1 MLLLLQLVLL
11 VRASNV
17 ASAPAVAVVIAVA
30 VATTFAAKAVAAAAA
45 VVVAACAAAACDVVA
60 LTVAVE
66 RLYKKYSSQ
75 GKNPFFG
82 CLVGRFANRIA
93 KGSFDLGM
101 GPVQLEQN
109 NGENALHGGSKGFDK
124 YVAVSF
130 FTLEREIRWFLL
142 LEHGAKA
149 LVVETVVSKSLV
161 SPLT

>member
-1 MLLLLQLVLL
+1 MLLQLVLL
-11 VRASNV
+11 VRAEDV
-17 ASAPAVAVVIAVA
+17 AGAPAVAVVIAI
-30 VATTFAAKAVAAAAA
+30 ATTFAASAVAVDVVAAAAVAAAA
-45 VVVAACAAAACDVVA
+45 VVVA
-60 LTVAVE
+60 LTAAVE
-66 RLYKKYSSQ
+66 RLFKKYSSQ